1 MKALFRRSR
10 ARGPR
15 VLDANGS
22 SVSVEG
28 DDDLA
33 AVAAPEKVA
42 VFAHWSR
49 SPRLSKSVAT
59 TVMALVDAGY
69 RVVVVS
75 TAESPEPLDWGI
87 DRPTGLTVIRRPN
100 VGYDFGSWATALHR
114 YPVIADAQRVLLL
127 NDSIVGP
134 FTTIEP
140 LLEKF
145 QASAADVWAV
155 TDTTQFEYHL
165 QSYVLGFSGQT
176 LREPPLQ
183 AFWRDVSVE
192 ASKDDVIWRYEIGL
206 SRLLRSERYGV
217 DVAIPWRHLVPDGR
231 NPVIIGWK
239 GLLERG
245 FPFVKRELLTDPR
258 VAPDGEMVP
267 LELRRRFAIDVAEW
281 V

>member
-1 MKALFRRSR
+1 MKALFRRSG

-33 AVAAPEKVA
+33 GVAALEKVA
-42 VFAHWSR
+42 VLAHWSR
-49 SPRLSKSVAT
+49 SPRLSKSVTT

-75 TAESPEPLDWGI
+75 TAESPEPLDWGV
-87 DRPTGLTVIRRPN
+87 DRPTGLTVMRRPN
-100 VGYDFGSWATALHR
+100 VGYDFGSWATALYR
-114 YPVIADAQRVLLL
+114 YPGIADAERVLLL

-140 LLEKF
+140 LLQKF
-145 QASAADVWAV
+145 QASTADVWAV
-155 TDTTQFEYHL
+155 TDTVQFEYHL
-165 QSYVLGFSGQT
+165 QSYVLGFTGKS
-176 LREPPLQ
+176 LREAPLQ
-183 AFWRDVSVE
+183 AFWRDVCVE

-206 SRLLRSERYGV
+206 SRLLRRERYGV
-217 DVAIPWRHLVPDGR
+217 DVAVPWRHLVPEGR
-231 NPVIIGWK
+231 NPAIIGWQ
-239 GLLERG
+239 GLLDRG
-245 FPFVKRELLTDPR
+245 FPFVKRELLTDPK

-267 LELRRRFAIDVAEW
+267 IELRRRFAIDVAEW